1 MNESMPTPAALDIRD
16 IHLPE
21 PVSWWPVAPG
31 WWLLI
36 ATMLLLLV
44 FIFIARKIYRSRQ
57 LKRDIASEL
66 ENIKQRYLLSND
78 KSQLAKSLSV
88 LLRRASITFYPAT
101 DIAGL
106 TGERWLAYLDET
118 GRHSANA
125 AKFQSETGEVLLS
138 APYLPEDASL
148 DFDAHALLHL
158 CESWLF
164 APHHKIQR
172 MSSP

>member
-1 MNESMPTPAALDIRD
+1 MNETTTNTITLDLRD

-21 PVSWWPVAPG
+21 PVSWWPLAPG

-36 ATMLLLLV
+36 SAV
-44 FIFIARKIYRSRQ
+44 FLALCVIFISRKIYRNRQ
-57 LKRDIASEL
+57 LRRDIVTEL
-66 ENIKQRYLLSND
+66 ESIKQQYQKSND

-118 GRHSANA
+118 GRHSTKEAT
-125 AKFQSETGEVLLS
+125 FHSETGKALLS
-138 APYLPEDASL
+138 APYLPEKSDL
-148 DFDAHALLHL
+148 DFDAQALLQL
-158 CESWLF
+158 CESWLL
-164 APHHKIQR
+164 APHRKR
-172 MSSP
+172 RRALSK

>member
-1 MNESMPTPAALDIRD
+1 MNEPMPTTASLDLRD

-21 PVSWWPVAPG
+21 PVSWWPIAPG

-36 ATMLLLLV
+36 AAVLLMLVLIV
-44 FIFIARKIYRSRQ
+44 IARKIYRSRQ

-66 ENIKQRYLLSND
+66 ENIKQRYQQSND
-78 KSQLAKSLSV
+78 KSQLARSLSV

-118 GRHSANA
+118 GRHSVNTAN
-125 AKFQSETGEVLLS
+125 FHSEIGKVLLS
-138 APYLPEDASL
+138 APYLPEDANL
-148 DFDAHALLHL
+148 DFDAQALLQL

-164 APHHKIQR
+164 APHHKLQR

>member
-44 FIFIARKIYRSRQ
+44 LIFIARKIYRSRQ

-118 GRHSANA
+118 GKHSANA
-125 AKFQSETGEVLLS
+125 ARFQSETGKVLLS

-148 DFDAHALLHL
+148 DFDAQALLLL

-172 MSSP
+172 VSSP

>member
-1 MNESMPTPAALDIRD
+1 MNEPMPTPAALDLRD

-21 PVSWWPVAPG
+21 PISWWPVAPG

-36 ATMLLLLV
+36 AAILLLLML
-44 FIFIARKIYRSRQ
+44 IYIARKIYLARQ

-66 ENIKQRYLLSND
+66 EDIKQRYQQTNN

-106 TGERWLAYLDET
+106 TGERWLSYLDET
-118 GRHSANA
+118 GRHSAKA
-125 AKFQSETGEVLLS
+125 ASFHSDTGKVLLS
-138 APYLPEDASL
+138 APYLPEDSTL
-148 DFDAHALLHL
+148 DFDAQALLAL

-172 MSSP
+172 MSAP